1 LILDPQILLVDM
13 LAIFI
18 VVMYVDHNG
27 LRFMPIDAR
36 TLRQSLK
43 SALTIGVF
51 GNQKAELLYSPGLT
65 NS

>member
-1 LILDPQILLVDM
+1 MVDKVVLI
-13 LAIFI
+13 
-18 VVMYVDHNG
+18 NK
-27 LRFMPIDAR
+27 DAR

-51 GNQKAELLYSPGLT
+51 GNQKAELLHSPGLT